1 MAKLVWDAT
10 GNHLYETGIDH
21 VVLYKAADTATGG
34 ERNTG
39 YLAGVAWN
47 GCTGITETPSG
58 GEETKLWADNIK
70 YLSLRSAEDYG
81 ATITAYTYPVEWEEC
96 DGSATYDI
104 PAAGTG
110 TVAVPGIM
118 SISQQPRKGFCLA
131 FRTLVG
137 NDQKGS
143 DFGYKIH
150 ILYGC
155 STSPSEKANKT
166 VNESP
171 EANEFSWTIS
181 TQPIEPNLTIG
192 GKVIKPTARIVLD
205 VSQLT
210 RLDQTSST
218 YSTNMP
224 KIKTI
229 EDYLFGRN
237 ADATANPAVE
247 ALNPSILYP
256 SEIYSILTTGSLPV
270 SG

>member
-1 MAKLVWDAT
+1 MAIGALVWDAV
-10 GNHLYETGIDH
+10 GNHLYETGTDH
-21 VVLYKAADTATGG
+21 VVLYKAADTPTGG
-34 ERNTG
+34 SNNSG

-47 GCTGITETPSG
+47 GCTGVTETPSG

-81 ATITAYTYPVEWEEC
+81 ATITAYTYPIEWEEC
-96 DGSATYDI
+96 DGSATVAI

-110 TVAVPGIM
+110 VAAIPGVM

-137 NDQKGS
+137 NDQKGT

-155 STSPSEKANKT
+155 TTSPSEKANKT

-181 TQPIEPNLTIG
+181 TQPIEPNLTID

-205 VSQLT
+205 KSQIL
-210 RLDQTSST
+210 RLEDGTQ
-218 YSTNMP
+218 
-224 KIKTI
+224 KTAALAKF
-229 EDYLFGRN
+229 EEVEAMLFGRE
-237 ADATANPAVE
+237 ADQSH
-247 ALNPSILYP
+247 SIEGYEPHILKP
-256 SEIYSILTTGSLPV
+256 SEIYSILTSD
-270 SG
+270 

>member
-1 MAKLVWDAT
+1 MAKLVWDAV
-10 GNHLYETGIDH
+10 GEHLYETGTDH
-21 VVLYKAADTATGG
+21 VVLYKAADTPTGG

-47 GCTGITETPSG
+47 GCTGVTETPSG

-96 DGSATYDI
+96 DGSAAIAI

-110 TVAVPGIM
+110 TAAIPGVM
-118 SISQQPRKGFCLA
+118 TISQQPRKGFCLA

-181 TQPIEPNLTIG
+181 TQPIEPNLTVD

-205 VSQLT
+205 VSQISRLASSDASRTAALT
-210 RLDQTSST
+210 
-218 YSTNMP
+218 
-224 KIKTI
+224 KIQLI
-229 EDYLFGRN
+229 EDYLFGRD
-237 ADATANPAVE
+237 ADSTASPAVE
-247 ALNPSILYP
+247 ALNPSILTP
-256 SEIYSILTTGSLPV
+256 SEIYSILTTGALPV